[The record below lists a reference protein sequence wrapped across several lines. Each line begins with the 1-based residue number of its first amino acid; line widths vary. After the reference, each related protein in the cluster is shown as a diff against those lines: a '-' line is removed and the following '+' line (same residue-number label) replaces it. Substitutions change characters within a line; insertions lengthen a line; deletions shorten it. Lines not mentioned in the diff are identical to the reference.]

1 LASLLKAMHKGDHH
15 VGKVPVKAVHTQ
27 ALSGK
32 VQELS
37 ERLDKAVREEKY
49 EDAAQLRDE
58 LREAETKLKKSASV
72 ARSAD

>member
-1 LASLLKAMHKGDHH
+1 MKAG
-15 VGKVPVKAVHTQ
+15 HTL

-37 ERLDKAVREEKY
+37 ERLEKAVREEKY

-58 LREAETKLKKSASV
+58 LSREVFERLMRRDEQRFRTDGSAR
-72 ARSAD
+72 RSLHP